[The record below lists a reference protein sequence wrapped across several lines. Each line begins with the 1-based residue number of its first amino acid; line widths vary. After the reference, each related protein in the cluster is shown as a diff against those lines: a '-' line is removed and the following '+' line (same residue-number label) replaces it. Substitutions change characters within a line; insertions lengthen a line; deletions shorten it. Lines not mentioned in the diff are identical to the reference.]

1 MLLHERVGALMQE
14 LMARWTS
21 ATGRVSL
28 GAAGGA
34 GGGHVRHSLTIVVFC
49 RVCYT
54 RDALTR
60 AAWEDETS
68 HLIFGRDGS
77 DGQPG
82 VTVQEHNQR
91 RAGSTNAPCLVR
103 AREGAAPLSSAFA
116 NAGEGS
122 AMGAYSDFYRIVVD
136 NETVPEWET
145 LCSRVRVAIADAT
158 QHMCSRLTLGRLAPR
173 LEVEA
178 QRLRELAAEAEA
190 AATTATEEAREEDA
204 RRLGIGESFADD
216 ESRGNGAK
224 MIAQA

>member
-1 MLLHERVGALMQE
+1 
-14 LMARWTS
+14 
-21 ATGRVSL
+21 
-28 GAAGGA
+28 
-34 GGGHVRHSLTIVVFC
+34 
-49 RVCYT
+49 
-54 RDALTR
+54 
-60 AAWEDETS
+60 
-68 HLIFGRDGS
+68 
-77 DGQPG
+77 
-82 VTVQEHNQR
+82 
-91 RAGSTNAPCLVR
+91 
-103 AREGAAPLSSAFA
+103 
-116 NAGEGS
+116 
-122 AMGAYSDFYRIVVD
+122 MGAYSDFYRIVVD

-224 MIAQA
+224 MIAQAKAAQANARAARRRTVNMELLAAHRCEGVPSDAEFCPLLEATNLALNIFEKEYMDRDLRRSNQSLLVLSAGSGVFVVDEALEQMTEQRLIDKGIGMDVVSVVVG